1 MATIE
6 PYLPAPPPRQVSLE
20 VQQYLD
26 HELRRIADVL
36 NQETVFLPPLAVAP
50 AKPSD
55 GMIAY
60 ADGTNWNPGS
70 GAGFYGYQAGAWVK
84 L

>member
-6 PYLPAPPPRQVSLE
+6 PYIPAAPPRQASAE
-20 VQQYLD
+20 VRQYLD
-26 HELRRIADVL
+26 QELRRIADAINRDVL
-36 NQETVFLPPLAVAP
+36 FLQTLAEAP
-50 AKPSD
+50 ASPSD

-60 ADGTNWNPGS
+60 ADGTSWNPGS
-70 GAGFYGYQAGAWVK
+70 GEGFYGYEGSAWVK

>member
-6 PYLPAPPPRQVSLE
+6 AYIPAPAPRQASPE

-26 HELRRIADVL
+26 QELRRIADAINRNTL
-36 NQETVFLPPLAVAP
+36 FLPTLAAAP
-50 AKPSD
+50 SSPSN

-60 ADGTNWNPGS
+60 ADGTGWNPGS
-70 GAGFYGYQAGAWVK
+70 GEGFYGYEAGAWVK

>member
-6 PYLPAPPPRQVSLE
+6 PYIPAAPPRQASPE

-26 HELRRIADVL
+26 QELRRIANAINRDVL
-36 NQETVFLPPLAVAP
+36 FLQTLADEP
-50 AKPSD
+50 ASPAN

-60 ADGTNWNPGS
+60 ADGASWDPGS
-70 GAGFYGYQAGAWVK
+70 GEGFYGYEGGAWVK